1 MNQIC
6 IIQHK
11 VLMVS
16 TQIYP
21 KLVHNFHRAPSM
33 YFGCQWEYILDLK
46 ELITESVFVG
56 QETIQFQTSA
66 RHLKEV

>member
-1 MNQIC
+1 
-6 IIQHK
+6 
-11 VLMVS
+11 MVS

-21 KLVHNFHRAPSM
+21 KLGHNFYRAPSM

-56 QETIQFQTSA
+56 QETIQFQTSS